1 MLGCLLFKRFKKI
14 YKSCSF
20 AKAAKISLTNL
31 KQNLDAS
38 KNLSYLNHCLIKIKL
53 FVRAL
58 QCKILSNI
66 LNKKLFQFRKAE
78 TPLCSFCKNSKKTPM
93 DFFNN
98 CEYVTNAWT
107 KVKQFFKTLY

>member
-1 MLGCLLFKRFKKI
+1 MLYQENGN
-14 YKSCSF
+14 
-20 AKAAKISLTNL
+20 NL

-38 KNLSYLNHCLIKIKL
+38 KNLSLLNHYFIKIKL
-53 FVRAL
+53 FVKVL
-58 QCKILSNI
+58 QYKILNNI
-66 LNKKLFQFRKAE
+66 LNKKLFQFRKTE
-78 TPLCSFCKNSKKTPM
+78 TRLCSFCKDSKKTPM

>member
-1 MLGCLLFKRFKKI
+1 ML
-14 YKSCSF
+14 YQENENS
-20 AKAAKISLTNL
+20 L

-66 LNKKLFQFRKAE
+66 LNKKLFQFRKVE